1 MNNEVT
7 VTGNPEVNV
16 IGLGVDL
23 PPAVEG
29 SFSGRREDY
38 EKDMALIAK
47 EMSATTPTDGPTPLA
62 VEAPQEPKQPEQPE
76 AKAPVTVEQPKVED
90 PAVPEKF
97 KAQDGSVD
105 IAKLAKSFLEAE
117 KALKREQNKNRQA
130 TAPTPTSQ
138 EPQNPPAGQVQNE
151 PSNVDISALSQFE
164 INVARD
170 IYNGG
175 GFSEQQAIALA
186 RVQVKLAEAQ
196 HQASVRET
204 VGRVQH
210 IEEFAQEQAIATE
223 LKAIRDK
230 SPEIFSPQGVKELT
244 RIRAENPGITSWTKA
259 YVHYLGEQQFA
270 QVAGGNPVL
279 PTPKAATAPM
289 VPVAA
294 GSRPTA
300 AGSHVVSGDD
310 LSRMLANMTP
320 EQENEFW
327 KKNVAGA
334 RPMNRVVKK

>member
-16 IGLGVDL
+16 VGLGADL
-23 PPAVEG
+23 PPAPEG

-38 EKDMALIAK
+38 ERDMALIAK
-47 EMSATTPTDGPTPLA
+47 EMDAKTPDGLTPLA

-76 AKAPVTVEQPKVED
+76 AKAPVTAEQPKAEA
-90 PAVPEKF
+90 PAVPDKF
-97 KAQDGSVD
+97 KAPDGSVD

-117 KALKREQNKNRQA
+117 KALKREQNKNRQGA
-130 TAPTPTSQ
+130 SPAPASTEAPI
-138 EPQNPPAGQVQNE
+138 PQVGQVQPEAFPAVANAD
-151 PSNVDISALSQFE
+151 PFVNQVD
-164 INVARD
+164 ND
-170 IYNGG
+170 IRTIG
-175 GFSEQQAIALA
+175 LA
-186 RVQVKLAEAQ
+186 ATLVKLAEAQ

-204 VGRVQH
+204 VGRVQN

-230 SPEIFSPQGVKELT
+230 SPEIFSPQGIKELT
-244 RIRAENPGITSWTKA
+244 RIRTENPGITSWTKA
-259 YVHYLGEQQFA
+259 YVHYLGEQQFS
-270 QVAGGNPVL
+270 QVAGGNPVM
-279 PTPKAATAPM
+279 PTPKAVTAPT
-289 VPVAA
+289 VPVTA

-310 LSRMLANMTP
+310 LARMLANMTP

-334 RPMNRVVKK
+334 RPMNRIVKR